1 MLIRDCIILFNQLV
15 HTVWGTCLSVKETV
29 NSKPDFWPSKN
40 MIGALQIELRNRLK
54 GESRNEPGT
63 AVIENKDTDTS
74 IQQTS
79 DGSET
84 PTKDTKEN
92 PQSLTKDE
100 KETVTETETADQVGA
115 PPGDS
120 EAE

>member
-1 MLIRDCIILFNQLV
+1 M
-15 HTVWGTCLSVKETV
+15 
-29 NSKPDFWPSKN
+29 
-40 MIGALQIELRNRLK
+40 ELRNTLK
-54 GESRNEPGT
+54 SESRNEPGT
-63 AVIENKDTDTS
+63 AVIEDKDTDTS

-100 KETVTETETADQVGA
+100 KET
-115 PPGDS
+115 GDRDKAGLHHGTRKQS
-120 EAE
+120 EV